1 MTALA
6 EKIYD
11 EALDLPANE
20 RLGLID
26 KLLESITPAV
36 RSIQGAW
43 LAEAEKRLQDYRT
56 GKVQAVPGEEVFRK
70 IQNRLSK

>member
-11 EALDLPANE
+11 DALDLPANE

-26 KLLESITPAV
+26 KLLESINP
-36 RSIQGAW
+36 SG
-43 LAEAEKRLQDYRT
+43 
-56 GKVQAVPGEEVFRK
+56 
-70 IQNRLSK
+70 

>member
-6 EKIYD
+6 EKFYGA
-11 EALDLPANE
+11 ALDLPANE

-26 KLLESITPAV
+26 KLLESITPTV
-36 RSIQGAW
+36 RSTQDAW
-43 LAEAEKRLQDYRT
+43 VAEAEKRLQEYRA